1 MVYKGQHTIFGPPG
15 VTNYRTLYQNGS
27 GFGNT
32 IFGPPGVTNYRD
44 LYQNGS
50 GFGSFLGSLF
60 KKIIPAAGK
69 AVKKIA
75 TSSIVK
81 QGAKELL
88 NTAGNTATNVI
99 SDIIE
104 GNDPKESLNEN
115 LNVARK
121 QIASSIRNANKRR
134 VDIADEIHPKKKPT
148 KRKPKTKRKLVKY
161 SVFSNG

>member
-15 VTNYRTLYQNGS
+15 VTNNKVLYQNGS
-27 GFGNT
+27 GFSNT

-50 GFGSFLGSLF
+50 GFGSFLGSMF
-60 KKIIPAAGK
+60 KRIIPMAGK

-75 TSSIVK
+75 SSSIVRE
-81 QGAKELL
+81 GAKELL

-104 GNDPKESLNEN
+104 GSDPKETLNEN
-115 LNVARK
+115 LNIARK
-121 QIASSIRNANKRR
+121 QIASSVRNATKRKLEL
-134 VDIADEIHPKKKPT
+134 ADENHQKKKST
-148 KRKPKTKRKLVKY
+148 KRKPKSKRKNVKY
-161 SVFSNG
+161 SVFHHG

>member
-1 MVYKGQHTIFGPPG
+1 MFYKGQHTIFGPPG

-32 IFGPPGVTNYRD
+32 IFGPPGVTNHRD

-50 GFGSFLGSLF
+50 GFGSFLGSMF
-60 KKIIPAAGK
+60 KKIIPMAGK

-75 TSSIVK
+75 TSNIVK
-81 QGAKELL
+81 EGAKEML
-88 NTAGNTATNVI
+88 NTAANTATNVI

-115 LNVARK
+115 LNIARK

-134 VDIADEIHPKKKPT
+134 VDITDEIHPKKKST
-148 KRKPKTKRKLVKY
+148 KKKQKIKRKSVKY
-161 SVFSNG
+161 SVFNNG